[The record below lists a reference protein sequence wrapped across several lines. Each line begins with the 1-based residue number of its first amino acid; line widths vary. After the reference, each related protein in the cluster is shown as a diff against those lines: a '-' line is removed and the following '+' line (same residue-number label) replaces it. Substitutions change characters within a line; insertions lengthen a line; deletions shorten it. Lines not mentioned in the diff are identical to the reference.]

1 MLRGVLKILVL
12 ESLLVQKQTGY
23 SLMDSIE
30 ENYGKRPSSGSMYP
44 LLNELKEKGFVTFRE
59 DGNSKVYSLTI
70 KGKRHIRDILKQHQD
85 MFNTHLKMQRV
96 VSDLLGEGCP
106 SINEKE
112 LVRNSDVMIPF
123 FRVMFDLMNKEGF
136 RSKEEEFR
144 SIIKGAEDKL
154 RELR

>member
-30 ENYGKRPSSGSMYP
+30 EQYGKRPSSGSMYP

-59 DGNSKVYSLTI
+59 DGNSKIYSLTI

-85 MFNTHLKMQRV
+85 MFNTHLKMQKA
-96 VSDLLGEGCP
+96 VSDLLGEECS

-123 FRVMFDLMNKEGF
+123 FRVMFGLMDKKGF
-136 RSKEEEFR
+136 RAREEEFR
-144 SIIKGAEDKL
+144 KVIKEAEKKL
-154 RELR
+154 QELR